1 MKKWA
6 EDLAQHTQAT
16 GSAQPLVTISHQ
28 ALGVRLPLSCPHL
41 NPESDI

>member
-1 MKKWA
+1 MKRWA

-28 ALGVRLPLSCPHL
+28 ALGFSLPLPCPHL
-41 NPESDI
+41 NPESDL